1 MSMSILYSYLR
12 LSTTMPVL
20 IIILLVIN
28 IYFIFFKNKKNEKGI
43 EENIK
48 LSDKLTA
55 ELSEVNTNLLRLKDA
70 VEKSD
75 SNIRNEIKTEF
86 KNSRDET
93 LSLLAKIREELAN
106 SFKSSREELS
116 SSFKNSNDAVLN
128 FLNTTGEKLE
138 QIRKTVEISVKNLQD
153 ENTKKLDEMRATV
166 DEKLHAT
173 LEKRLAESFSQVSA
187 RLESVHRGLGEMQ
200 TLAAGVGDLKKVLSN
215 VKTRGILGEVQLE
228 NLLNDILSTG
238 HFEKQ
243 FDITKNGLKQRVD
256 FAIKIPQDNN
266 FNSYNY
272 LPVDSKFPVEAYLFL
287 LNAYETG
294 DKSEIEKASN
304 GLKSVIKKHAGDI
317 KNKYISPPQTTDY
330 AIMFL
335 PTEGLYA
342 EISRQQGL
350 IENLYRDYKI
360 IIAGPNTLVSILSS
374 FLMVFRAINIEKHA
388 GEIQNVLSA
397 VKTEFNKFGDILKN
411 AQNKINKASDDIDKL
426 IGTRTR
432 KMQSVLKN
440 IQELPEKEVANIL
453 DLRANTAADTEDA
466 ETEEQANQEK
476 SI

>member
-1 MSMSILYSYLR
+1 MINTYILISILV
-12 LSTTMPVL
+12 LSL
-20 IIILLVIN
+20 ILIVIN
-28 IYFIFFKNKKNEKGI
+28 AYFIFFKSKKNEDD
-43 EENIK
+43 NK
-48 LSDKLTA
+48 LLNKSLL
-55 ELSEVNTNLLRLKDA
+55 EINSNLLRLKDA

-116 SSFKNSNDAVLN
+116 NSFKNSNDAVLN
-128 FLNTTGEKLE
+128 FLNTTDERLEK
-138 QIRKTVEISVKNLQD
+138 IRKTVENSIKSLQD
-153 ENTKKLDEMRATV
+153 DNAEKLEKMRATV

-173 LEKRLAESFSQVSA
+173 LEKRLTESFNQVSE
-187 RLESVHRGLGEMQ
+187 RLESVHKGLGEMQ

-228 NLLNDILSTG
+228 NLLNDILSAG
-238 HFEKQ
+238 YFEKQ

-272 LPVDSKFPVEAYLFL
+272 LPVDSKFPMDAYLSL
-287 LNAYETG
+287 VNAYEIG
-294 DKSEIEKASN
+294 DKSEIDKAAN
-304 GLKSVIKKHAGDI
+304 GLKTVIRKHAGDI
-317 KNKYISPPQTTDY
+317 KNKYISSPQTTDY

-342 EISRQQGL
+342 EISRQPDL
-350 IENLYRDYKI
+350 IESLYRDYKI

-388 GEIQNVLSA
+388 GEVQNVLSA

-411 AQNKINKASDDIDKL
+411 AQDKINKASDDIDKL

-432 KMQSVLKN
+432 KIQSALKN
-440 IQELPEKEVANIL
+440 VQELPEKEAVDVLQSNL
-453 DLRANTAADTEDA
+453 TD
-466 ETEEQANQEK
+466 EEEVEK
-476 SI
+476 DDQKDD

>member
-1 MSMSILYSYLR
+1 MINTYILISVLV
-12 LSTTMPVL
+12 LSL
-20 IIILLVIN
+20 ILIVIN
-28 IYFIFFKNKKNEKGI
+28 AYFIFFKSKKNEDD
-43 EENIK
+43 NK
-48 LSDKLTA
+48 LLNKSLL
-55 ELSEVNTNLLRLKDA
+55 EINSNLLRLKDA

-116 SSFKNSNDAVLN
+116 NSFKNSNDAVLN
-128 FLNTTGEKLE
+128 FLNTTDERLEK
-138 QIRKTVEISVKNLQD
+138 IRKTVENSIKSLQD
-153 ENTKKLDEMRATV
+153 DNAEKLEKMRATV

-173 LEKRLAESFSQVSA
+173 LEKRLTESFNQVSE
-187 RLESVHRGLGEMQ
+187 RLESVHKGLGEMQ

-228 NLLNDILSTG
+228 NLLNDILSAG
-238 HFEKQ
+238 YFEKQ

-272 LPVDSKFPVEAYLFL
+272 LPVDSKFPMDAYLSL
-287 LNAYETG
+287 VNTYEIG
-294 DKSEIEKASN
+294 DKSEIDKAAN
-304 GLKSVIKKHAGDI
+304 GLKTVIRKHAGDI
-317 KNKYISPPQTTDY
+317 KNKYISSPQTTDY

-342 EISRQQGL
+342 EISRQPDL
-350 IENLYRDYKI
+350 IESLYRDYKI

-388 GEIQNVLSA
+388 GEVQNVLSA

-411 AQNKINKASDDIDKL
+411 AQDKINKASDDIDKL

-432 KMQSVLKN
+432 KIQSALKN
-440 IQELPEKEVANIL
+440 VQELPEKEAVDVLQSNL
-453 DLRANTAADTEDA
+453 TD
-466 ETEEQANQEK
+466 EEESERDDQK
-476 SI
+476 DD

>member
-1 MSMSILYSYLR
+1 MLNTYILISV
-12 LSTTMPVL
+12 PVL
-20 IIILLVIN
+20 IVILIAIN
-28 IYFIFFKNKKNEKGI
+28 IYFIFFKSKDNKDNNK
-43 EENIK
+43 
-48 LSDKLTA
+48 S
-55 ELSEVNTNLLRLKDA
+55 LSEINSNFLRLKDTI
-70 VEKSD
+70 SQLD
-75 SNIRNEIKTEF
+75 LNIRNEIKTEF

-116 SSFKNSNDAVLN
+116 NSFKNSNDAVLS
-128 FLNTTGEKLE
+128 FLNTTDERLEK
-138 QIRKTVEISVKNLQD
+138 IRKTVENSIKSLQD
-153 ENTKKLDEMRATV
+153 DNAEKLEKMRATV

-173 LEKRLAESFSQVSA
+173 LEKRLTESFNQVSE
-187 RLESVHRGLGEMQ
+187 RLESVHKGLGEMQ

-228 NLLNDILSTG
+228 NLLNDILSAG
-238 HFEKQ
+238 YFEKQ

-272 LPVDSKFPVEAYLFL
+272 LPVDSKFPMDAYLSL
-287 LNAYETG
+287 VNAYEIG
-294 DKSEIEKASN
+294 DKSEIDKAAN
-304 GLKSVIKKHAGDI
+304 GLKTVIRKHAGDI
-317 KNKYISPPQTTDY
+317 KNKYVSSPQTTDY

-342 EISRQQGL
+342 EISRQPDL
-350 IENLYRDYKI
+350 IESLYRDYKI

-388 GEIQNVLSA
+388 GEVQNVLSA

-411 AQNKINKASDDIDKL
+411 AQDKINKASDDIDKL

-432 KMQSVLKN
+432 KIQSALKN
-440 IQELPEKEVANIL
+440 VQELPEKEAVDVLQSNLTDEEEAEK
-453 DLRANTAADTEDA
+453 ED
-466 ETEEQANQEK
+466 QK
-476 SI
+476 DD

>member
-1 MSMSILYSYLR
+1 MINTYILISVLV
-12 LSTTMPVL
+12 LSL
-20 IIILLVIN
+20 ILIVIN
-28 IYFIFFKNKKNEKGI
+28 AYFIFFKSKKNEDD
-43 EENIK
+43 NK
-48 LSDKLTA
+48 LLNKSLL
-55 ELSEVNTNLLRLKDA
+55 EINSNLLRLKDA

-116 SSFKNSNDAVLN
+116 NSFKNSNDAVLN
-128 FLNTTGEKLE
+128 FLNTTDERLEK
-138 QIRKTVEISVKNLQD
+138 IRKTVENSIKSLQD
-153 ENTKKLDEMRATV
+153 DNAEKLEKMRATV

-173 LEKRLAESFSQVSA
+173 LEKRLTESFNQVSE
-187 RLESVHRGLGEMQ
+187 RLESVHKGLGEMQ

-228 NLLNDILSTG
+228 NLLNDILSAG
-238 HFEKQ
+238 YFEKQ

-272 LPVDSKFPVEAYLFL
+272 LPVDSKFPMDAYLSL
-287 LNAYETG
+287 VNAYEIG
-294 DKSEIEKASN
+294 DKSEIDKAAN
-304 GLKSVIKKHAGDI
+304 GLKTVIRKHAGDI
-317 KNKYISPPQTTDY
+317 KNKYISSPQTTDY

-342 EISRQQGL
+342 EISRQPDL
-350 IENLYRDYKI
+350 IESLYRDYKI

-388 GEIQNVLSA
+388 GEVQNVLSA

-411 AQNKINKASDDIDKL
+411 AQDKINKASDDIDKL

-432 KMQSVLKN
+432 KIQSALKN
-440 IQELPEKEVANIL
+440 VQELPEKEAVDVLQSNL
-453 DLRANTAADTEDA
+453 TD
-466 ETEEQANQEK
+466 EEESERDDQK
-476 SI
+476 DD

>member
-1 MSMSILYSYLR
+1 MINTYILISVLV
-12 LSTTMPVL
+12 LSL
-20 IIILLVIN
+20 ILIVIN
-28 IYFIFFKNKKNEKGI
+28 IYFIFFKSKDNKDNNKS
-43 EENIK
+43 
-48 LSDKLTA
+48 LSDIN
-55 ELSEVNTNLLRLKDA
+55 SNFLRLKDA
-70 VEKSD
+70 ISQLD

-93 LSLLAKIREELAN
+93 SSLLTEIR
-106 SFKSSREELS
+106 KELS
-116 SSFKNSNDAVLN
+116 NSFKNSNDAVLN
-128 FLNTTGEKLE
+128 FLNTTDERLEK
-138 QIRKTVEISVKNLQD
+138 IRKTVENSIKSLQD

-173 LEKRLAESFSQVSA
+173 LEKRLTESFNQVSE
-187 RLESVHRGLGEMQ
+187 RLESVHKGLGEMQ

-228 NLLNDILSTG
+228 NLLNDILSAG
-238 HFEKQ
+238 YFEKQ

-272 LPVDSKFPVEAYLFL
+272 LPVDSKFPMDAYLSL
-287 LNAYETG
+287 VNAYEIG
-294 DKSEIEKASN
+294 DKSEIDKAAN
-304 GLKSVIKKHAGDI
+304 GLKTVIRKHAGDI
-317 KNKYISPPQTTDY
+317 KNKYISSPQTTDY

-342 EISRQQGL
+342 EISRQPDL
-350 IENLYRDYKI
+350 IESLYRDYKI

-388 GEIQNVLSA
+388 GEVQNVLSA

-411 AQNKINKASDDIDKL
+411 AQEKINKASDDIDKL

-432 KMQSVLKN
+432 KIQLALKN
-440 IQELPEKEVANIL
+440 VQELPEKEAVDIL
-453 DLRANTAADTEDA
+453 QSNLTDEEEAEKED
-466 ETEEQANQEK
+466 
-476 SI
+476 

>member
-1 MSMSILYSYLR
+1 MINTYILISVLV
-12 LSTTMPVL
+12 LSL
-20 IIILLVIN
+20 ILIVIN
-28 IYFIFFKNKKNEKGI
+28 VYFVFIKSKKNEDD
-43 EENIK
+43 NK
-48 LSDKLTA
+48 LLNKS
-55 ELSEVNTNLLRLKDA
+55 LSEINSNILRLKDA

-116 SSFKNSNDAVLN
+116 NSFKNSNDAVLN
-128 FLNTTGEKLE
+128 FLNTTDERLEK
-138 QIRKTVEISVKNLQD
+138 IRKTVENSIKSLQND
-153 ENTKKLDEMRATV
+153 NAEKLEKMRATV

-173 LEKRLAESFSQVSA
+173 LEKRLTESFNQVSE
-187 RLESVHRGLGEMQ
+187 RLESVHKGLGEMQ

-228 NLLNDILSTG
+228 NLLNDILSAG
-238 HFEKQ
+238 YFEKQ

-272 LPVDSKFPVEAYLFL
+272 LPVDSKFPMDAYLSL
-287 LNAYETG
+287 VNAYEIG
-294 DKSEIEKASN
+294 DKSEIDKAAN
-304 GLKSVIKKHAGDI
+304 GLKTVIRKHAADI
-317 KNKYISPPQTTDY
+317 KNKYISSPQTTDY

-342 EISRQQGL
+342 EISRQPDL
-350 IENLYRDYKI
+350 IESLYRDYKI

-388 GEIQNVLSA
+388 GEVQNVLSA

-411 AQNKINKASDDIDKL
+411 AQDKINKASDDIDKL

-432 KMQSVLKN
+432 KIQSALKN
-440 IQELPEKEVANIL
+440 VQELPEKEAVDVLQSNL
-453 DLRANTAADTEDA
+453 TDEEEA
-466 ETEEQANQEK
+466 ERDDQK
-476 SI
+476 DD

>member
-1 MSMSILYSYLR
+1 MINTYILISILV
-12 LSTTMPVL
+12 LSL
-20 IIILLVIN
+20 ILIVIN
-28 IYFIFFKNKKNEKGI
+28 AYFIFFKSKKNEDD
-43 EENIK
+43 NK
-48 LSDKLTA
+48 LLNKSLL
-55 ELSEVNTNLLRLKDA
+55 EINSNLLRLKDA

-116 SSFKNSNDAVLN
+116 NSFKNSNDAVLN
-128 FLNTTGEKLE
+128 FLNTTDERLEK
-138 QIRKTVEISVKNLQD
+138 IRKTVENSIKSLQD
-153 ENTKKLDEMRATV
+153 DNAEKLEKMRATV

-173 LEKRLAESFSQVSA
+173 LEKRLTESFNQVSE
-187 RLESVHRGLGEMQ
+187 RLESVHKGLGEMQ

-228 NLLNDILSTG
+228 NLLNDILSAG
-238 HFEKQ
+238 YFEKQ

-272 LPVDSKFPVEAYLFL
+272 LPVDSKFPMDAYLSL
-287 LNAYETG
+287 VNAYEIG
-294 DKSEIEKASN
+294 DKSEIDKAAN
-304 GLKSVIKKHAGDI
+304 GLKTVIRKHAGDI
-317 KNKYISPPQTTDY
+317 KNKYISSPQTTDY

-342 EISRQQGL
+342 EISRQPDL
-350 IENLYRDYKI
+350 IESLYRDYKI

-388 GEIQNVLSA
+388 GEVQNVLSA

-411 AQNKINKASDDIDKL
+411 AQDKINKASDDIDKL

-432 KMQSVLKN
+432 KIQSALKN
-440 IQELPEKEVANIL
+440 VQELPEKEAVDVLQSNL
-453 DLRANTAADTEDA
+453 TDEEEA
-466 ETEEQANQEK
+466 ERDDQK
-476 SI
+476 DD